1 MLNFLFRWGT
11 HLYMSLFRSV
21 HPSVHLSVVHHTS
34 GTIHHLI
41 IIFGTRVK
49 WWYLQVSFALFW
61 NFDFFVFRRV
71 KVQKMAQNDKKICP
85 LHFISQ
91 EPYVI
96 WSSFMVHMCNRIISP
111 GVLYIFINLL
121 FCTLI
126 FGVNSWVKEQKM
138 V

>member
-1 MLNFLFRWGT
+1 MR
-11 HLYMSLFRSV
+11 HPPLYVTFSV
-21 HPSVHLSVVHHTS
+21 CPSICPSVCCAPYLRNHTS
-34 GTIHHLI
+34 SNHNFWYTC
-41 IIFGTRVK
+41 VK

-96 WSSFMVHMCNRIISP
+96 WSSFMVHMCNRIIAP

>member
-1 MLNFLFRWGT
+1 MR
-11 HLYMSLFRSV
+11 HPPLYVTFSV
-21 HPSVHLSVVHHTS
+21 CPSICPSVCCAPYLRNHTS
-34 GTIHHLI
+34 SNHNFWYTC
-41 IIFGTRVK
+41 VK